1 MKSRGL
7 IFGSE
12 RVATPAEVSFTNNK
26 IWSNNAG
33 LSSTCKYV
41 GDVKGLQTT
50 LHIEWANLKPQ
61 EVAIINEYVLNMQDT
76 DFPVTYL
83 DETFNMVTAR
93 FRAEGTTYE
102 QWGWDKKRQLC
113 KVLSLDLYAYSGTG
127 EVT

>member
-1 MKSRGL
+1 MEYLK
-7 IFGSE
+7 FGDTE
-12 RVATPAEVSFTNNK
+12 IAVPTTFTIDKKK
-26 IWSNNAG
+26 IMSDNAG

-50 LHIEWANLKPQ
+50 LHIEWANLQPQ
-61 EVAIINEYVLNMQDT
+61 EVAIINEYVLNVQDA

-93 FRAEGTTYE
+93 FRTEGTTYE

>member
-1 MKSRGL
+1 MEYLK
-7 IFGSE
+7 FGDTE
-12 RVATPAEVSFTNNK
+12 IAVPTTFTIDKKK
-26 IWSNNAG
+26 IMSDNAG
-33 LSSTCKYV
+33 FSSTCKYV

-61 EVAIINEYVLNMQDT
+61 EVAAINSYVLNMQDT

-83 DETFNMVTAR
+83 DETFNEVTAR
-93 FRAEGTTYE
+93 FRAEGTAYE
-102 QWGWDKKRQLC
+102 QWGWDKNRQLC